1 MEIPTVQVVWVDN
14 EKTLIRMQLSL
25 ILSWAYT
32 VHKYQGKTL
41 DISKIDLGT
50 IEKCS
55 GMNLVYLSCVRKLIH
70 VLLRPISLEQLQK
83 VNRSNIL
90 PIIQY
95 SYAELNLN
103 IDSMKEVF
111 SGL

>member
-70 VLLRPISLEQLQK
+70 VLLRPISLE
-83 VNRSNIL
+83 
-90 PIIQY
+90 IIQNFNWPKSFSIILD
-95 SYAELNLN
+95 SYEELNFKF
-103 IDSMKEVF
+103 DATK
-111 SGL
+111 